1 MFDACLVGSVCGFA
15 GQVNPVSGDA
25 NNIWKGTACA
35 SQNSVTAPRRDD
47 IPISYIEQQGWM
59 LCDGR
64 KLKASAYPELFA
76 ALGYL
81 YGGASDDF
89 CIPDYRGLFLRGND
103 AGSGMDPDAASRV
116 GPTGTGTVN
125 GVGSYQCDAMQ
136 THTHTYKAVTLAA
149 VSQSGNAAGQASGDL
164 ETTVPNKPARLTS
177 ETRPKNLSINYII
190 KFR

>member
-1 MFDACLVGSVCGFA
+1 MFDVCVGSICGFA

-25 NNIWKGTACA
+25 NNLWKNTACA
-35 SQNSVTAPRRDD
+35 SQNSVTAPLRTD
-47 IPISYIEQQGWM
+47 IPTTYLEARGWM

-81 YGGASDDF
+81 YGGISDDF

-116 GPTGTGTVN
+116 GPTGSGTDN
-125 GVGSYQCDAMQ
+125 GVGSYQCDALQ
-136 THTHTYKAVTLAA
+136 THTHSYKAVVLAA

-164 ETTVPNKPARLTS
+164 ETTVPTKPARITS

>member
-1 MFDACLVGSVCGFA
+1 MFDACIGSVCGFA

-25 NNIWKGTACA
+25 NNIWKNTACA
-35 SQNSVTAPRRDD
+35 SQNSVTAPKRDD
-47 IPISYIEQQGWM
+47 IPTTYLETQGWM

-64 KLKASAYPELFA
+64 KLKVSAYPELCA

-103 AGSGMDPDAASRV
+103 AGSGMDPDAASRI
-116 GPTGTGTVN
+116 GPTGSGTDN
-125 GVGSYQCDAMQ
+125 GVGSYQCDALQ
-136 THTHTYKAVTLAA
+136 THTHTYKAVVLAT

-164 ETTVPNKPARLTS
+164 ETSVQ
-177 ETRPKNLSINYII
+177 ECLSL
-190 KFR
+190 RT